1 MLLRLLLLLKQLVL
15 LLLLLILLLM
25 LVLLVLLLA
34 GLLVFVSRDLL
45 IVRQSTGVHVVVLS
59 AVRYPVPL
67 TRCLRDR
74 GHGLHSTLVILIH
87 PLLGSRVAQ

>member
-25 LVLLVLLLA
+25 LVLLLA